1 MVYSLLFSPTA
12 YGQLRNSDPEISLTQ
27 QLLLIRHAT
36 TDLAG
41 KLCGH
46 LDPPLN
52 LDGGAQAAALAHLL
66 RAVPVDRVY
75 ASDLRRAVQTAVPL
89 AHMRGI
95 SVLERRDLR
104 EISFG
109 AWEGMRWHDLYPRNN
124 LPLAAFES
132 SNVFPPDGESFHDF
146 HHRVLHALNE
156 IILPSPYRTT
166 AVVTHLGVIRIA
178 LIALAQINPASD
190 LLRRIEYC
198 SVHRFLVSE
207 GTWKFDGRL

>member
-1 MVYSLLFSPTA
+1 MS
-12 YGQLRNSDPEISLTQ
+12 Q
-27 QLLLIRHAT
+27 QLLLLRHAA

-52 LDGGAQAAALAHLL
+52 LAGGAQATSLAHLL
-66 RAVPVDRVY
+66 RAVPVDRIY
-75 ASDLRRAVQTAVPL
+75 TSDLLRAVQTAAPL
-89 AHMRGI
+89 AHMRGVP
-95 SVLERRDLR
+95 VLERRDLR

-109 AWEGMRWHDLYPRNN
+109 AWEGMRWHDLHTPNS
-124 LPLAAFES
+124 PWSTAIES
-132 SNVFPPDGESFHDF
+132 SNSPPPGGESFNDF

-156 IILPSPYRTT
+156 IMLQSHRRT

-178 LIALAQINPASD
+178 LTTLAQINPASD

-198 SVHRFLVSE
+198 SVHRFLVDE

>member
-1 MVYSLLFSPTA
+1 MVCSLLFSPTA
-12 YGQLRNSDPEISLTQ
+12 HGQLRNSDPEISLSQ
-27 QLLLIRHAT
+27 HLLLIRHAA

-52 LDGGAQAAALAHLL
+52 VAGAAQAASLAHLL
-66 RAVPVDRVY
+66 RAVPVDRIY
-75 ASDLRRAVQTAVPL
+75 TSDLLRAVQTAAPL

-95 SVLERRDLR
+95 PVLERRDLR

-109 AWEGMRWHDLYPRNN
+109 AWEGMSWHDLHAPNSP
-124 LPLAAFES
+124 PLGIES
-132 SNVFPPDGESFHDF
+132 SNAPPPGGESFHDF
-146 HHRVLHALNE
+146 HLRVLHALNE
-156 IILPSPYRTT
+156 ITLQSPDGTT
-166 AVVTHLGVIRIA
+166 AVITHLGVIRDA
-178 LIALAQINPASD
+178 LITLAQINPASD

-198 SVHRFLVSE
+198 SVHRVLVSE